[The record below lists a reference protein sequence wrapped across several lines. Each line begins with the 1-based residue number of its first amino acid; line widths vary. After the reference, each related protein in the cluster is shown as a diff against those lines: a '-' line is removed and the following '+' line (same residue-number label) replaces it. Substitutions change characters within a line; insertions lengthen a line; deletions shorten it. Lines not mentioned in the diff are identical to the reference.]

1 MISNE
6 ILQKALIAR
15 MKVNTGIIAVLNG
28 ATEVREQQWQG
39 RAFTYPAVRLALGTQ
54 APRIEMEICTWSRLS
69 FSILCLSENR
79 SSKQSDQLAGAVNT
93 AFHKTAW
100 TVAADGFR
108 FHQVRSAGLNSAIRM
123 SERVWR
129 AEAFFLADIHTI

>member
-6 ILQKALIAR
+6 ILQKALVTR
-15 MKVNTGIIAVLNG
+15 MKANTGITDVLNG
-28 ATEVREQQWQG
+28 STEVREQQWQG
-39 RAFTYPAVRLALGTQ
+39 RTFTYPAIRLALGTQ
-54 APRIEMEICTWSRLS
+54 APRMEMEVCTWSRLS
-69 FSILCLSENR
+69 FSVLCLSEDR
-79 SSKQSDQLAGAVNT
+79 SSKEADQLAGAVST

-100 TVAADGFR
+100 TVSADSFR

-129 AEAFFLADIHTI
+129 AEAFFIADIHTI